1 MLLNR
6 KDEELIPKLSRL
18 QLERAVTAALLH
30 QVLGKLN
37 APLDGFCEL
46 QEFFF
51 FLKNIYLHIYTY
63 LIHIYLCIFGC
74 VRS

>member
-1 MLLNR
+1 MDSGEILLNR
-6 KDEELIPKLSRL
+6 KDEEHVPELARL
-18 QLERAVTAALLH
+18 QSKRVVRAALLD

-51 FLKNIYLHIYTY
+51 FLKNIYL
-63 LIHIYLCIFGC
+63 CIFGC